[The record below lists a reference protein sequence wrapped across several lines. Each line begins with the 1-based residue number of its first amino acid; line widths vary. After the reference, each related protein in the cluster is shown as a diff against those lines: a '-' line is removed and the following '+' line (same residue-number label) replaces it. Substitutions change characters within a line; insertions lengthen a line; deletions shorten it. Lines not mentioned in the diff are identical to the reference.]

1 MHSMSDAKYRKT
13 EPDFDVE
20 CEVPNSLTGRPH
32 LVILLGAQKC
42 ASTTLSEL
50 LNLHPDICLAKNKEP
65 AFFNTNWERGAE
77 WYRAQFTDT
86 SAKIWLDASVTY
98 SQCDLDA
105 NGNSIESI
113 DIPARIHSLYPDAK
127 FIYVVRDPVERTYAG
142 YLHTKR
148 HRRESRPFSEV
159 LKQRNNYEDTSNY
172 AAQLKIFLAHF
183 EPERFFVAK
192 FEDVATDLEGVFRRI
207 EDFLGVRPMVIGSD
221 DFGRH
226 RNKAYELTGFG
237 NLVRNLFPGND
248 SFKKG
253 INIIRRMIPKS
264 LEGFAANLVRT
275 DPPKIGHQESDILRQ
290 RFAPKIKELEKIT
303 GIDFSD
309 WTRT

>member
-1 MHSMSDAKYRKT
+1 MRPTNDAKYRKT
-13 EPDFDVE
+13 EPDFDAE
-20 CEVPNSLTGRPH
+20 YEMPNSLTVRPH
-32 LVILLGAQKC
+32 LVILLGSQKC
-42 ASTTLSEL
+42 ASTTISEL

-65 AFFNTNWERGAE
+65 AFFNTYWELCAE

-183 EPERFFVAK
+183 ELERFLIAK
-192 FEDVATDLEGVFRRI
+192 FEDVARI
-207 EDFLGVRPMVIGSD
+207 SRGFSGALRIFSGSVRWLLARTILDVIETGPMS
-221 DFGRH
+221 
-226 RNKAYELTGFG
+226 
-237 NLVRNLFPGND
+237 
-248 SFKKG
+248 
-253 INIIRRMIPKS
+253 
-264 LEGFAANLVRT
+264 
-275 DPPKIGHQESDILRQ
+275 
-290 RFAPKIKELEKIT
+290 
-303 GIDFSD
+303 
-309 WTRT
+309 